1 MTITE
6 QILLGLWKM
15 AWAWIPLMGAMII
28 AGIYEHKK
36 GIKL

>member
-1 MTITE
+1 MVNEI
-6 QILLGLWKM
+6 ILGLWKM
-15 AWAWIPLMGAMII
+15 AWAWIPILGAMII

>member
-1 MTITE
+1 MTIAE

-15 AWAWIPLMGAMII
+15 AWFWGTILGGLAI

-36 GIKL
+36 GIK